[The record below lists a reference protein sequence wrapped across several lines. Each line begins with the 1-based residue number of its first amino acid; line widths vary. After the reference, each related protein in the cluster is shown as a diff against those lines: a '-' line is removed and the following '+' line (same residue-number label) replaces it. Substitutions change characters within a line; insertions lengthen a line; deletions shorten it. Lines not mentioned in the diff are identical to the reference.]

1 MIYHV
6 FSNRSNIGD
15 WISAKGIQK
24 LLAGLP
30 IQECLCDEPFIPET
44 IELLHKATENDLIV
58 IGGGGLLMDYFTP
71 FWEAFQAI
79 ADKVPFCIWGIGY
92 CDLKYENTLPPA
104 SLIEDIIKKS
114 KLTVVRDE
122 LSRDHLPHCNLP
134 EPVACPSIL
143 VIEPETEPKID
154 LLHVNNYTTVGA
166 AAYEIMTELSKEYC
180 QNQGI
185 AYRETNNRIKKDS
198 ELEFN
203 TLLEL
208 YKNSGIVVSSA
219 LHGCIIAVAMNKKI
233 IAVSGDRKIDAF
245 MEAVGLQGWVLDS
258 MEAHRTTELLKKIE
272 NQKLD
277 VSLLEKIRSKN
288 SQIGNQVKKILY
300 DIKD

>member
-1 MIYHV
+1 
-6 FSNRSNIGD
+6 
-15 WISAKGIQK
+15 
-24 LLAGLP
+24 
-30 IQECLCDEPFIPET
+30 
-44 IELLHKATENDLIV
+44 
-58 IGGGGLLMDYFTP
+58 MDYFTP

-92 CDLKYENTLPPA
+92 CDLKYEKTLPPA

-122 LSRDHLPHCNLP
+122 LSRAHLPHCELP

-143 VIEPETEPKID
+143 VIEPETELKLD

-166 AAYEIMTELSKEYC
+166 NAYEIMTGLSKEYC

-185 AYRETNNRIKKDS
+185 TYRETNNRIKKDS

-245 MEAVGLQGWVLDS
+245 MEAVGLGKWVLDS
-258 MEAHRTTELLKKIE
+258 KEAHRTTELLKKIE
-272 NQKLD
+272 NQTLD
-277 VSLLEKIRSKN
+277 LSLLEIIRSKN
-288 SQIGNQVKKILY
+288 SQIGNQVKKILHY
-300 DIKD
+300 IKD